1 MQVKELFKNVIK
13 GVLYAL
19 AIAIVLSLILA
30 IIMSKF
36 DFSEYVLNIIYV
48 VISCVSLVI
57 GSIVAAKSHGS
68 KGWILGFT
76 VGIIYYIALY
86 LIGIILGGDPHFGM
100 YEFYRLLMSL
110 GVGTLAG
117 MLGINL

>member
-1 MQVKELFKNVIK
+1 MQIKDLFKSVIK

-19 AIAIVLSLILA
+19 VIAIILSLILA
-30 IIMSKF
+30 MIMSKV
-36 DFSEYVLNIIYV
+36 DFSEPVLNVIYV

-57 GSIVAAKSHGS
+57 GAIISVKSYGS

-100 YEFYRLLMSL
+100 YEFYRLLMSI

-117 MLGINL
+117 MIGINL

>member
-1 MQVKELFKNVIK
+1 MQIKDLFKSVIK
-13 GVLYAL
+13 GVLYSL
-19 AIAIVLSLILA
+19 VIAIILSLILA
-30 IIMSKF
+30 MIMSKV
-36 DFSEYVLNIIYV
+36 DFSEPVLNVIYV

-57 GSIVAAKSHGS
+57 GAIISVKSYGS

-100 YEFYRLLMSL
+100 YEFYRLLMSI

-117 MLGINL
+117 MIGINL